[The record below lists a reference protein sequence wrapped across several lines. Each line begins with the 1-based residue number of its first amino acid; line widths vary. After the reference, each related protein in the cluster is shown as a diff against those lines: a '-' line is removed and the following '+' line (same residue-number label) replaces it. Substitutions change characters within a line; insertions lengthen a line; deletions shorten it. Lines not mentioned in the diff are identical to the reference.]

1 LGIMQISKHY
11 ALHRAF
17 LWPFFL
23 LLLVQ
28 LLLTSGCS
36 TLSPTPVNTSLAP
49 QSSGSFRLGYTIQ
62 AGAFTDVEHAARL
75 SRTLEKQGLN
85 AYYFRHDSGLYKV
98 RFGNYPSLREATSQA
113 ETYLRAGLITDY
125 YLVRPDSY
133 ALAKK
138 NELGE
143 DYLRGQLLDTAE
155 EFVGIRYKWGGAS
168 QEDGFDC
175 SGLTMA
181 VYQLN
186 GLDLPRTSK
195 SQFYTGRPVAKDEL
209 KKGDLVFF
217 ATRGGK
223 RITHVGI
230 YAGNNTFIHAPRKGK
245 QIETSS
251 LSSSY
256 FASRFIGARTYLGDS

>member
-1 LGIMQISKHY
+1 MKISKDNP
-11 ALHRAF
+11 LHMAF

-28 LLLTSGCS
+28 LMLTTGCS
-36 TLSPTPVNTSLAP
+36 TLSPTPVKTALAP
-49 QSSGSFRLGYTIQ
+49 QSSDCYRLGYTIQ

-85 AYYFRHDSGLYKV
+85 AYFFRHSSGLYKV
-98 RFGNYPSLREATSQA
+98 RFGNYPSLQEATRQA
-113 ETYLRAGLITDY
+113 ENFLRAGIISDY
-125 YLVRPDSY
+125 YLVAPESY
-133 ALAKK
+133 ALAKRD
-138 NELGE
+138 ELGE
-143 DYLRGQLLDTAE
+143 EYLRDQLLDTAA
-155 EFVGIRYKWGGAS
+155 EFVGIRYKWGGVS

-195 SQFYTGRPVAKDEL
+195 SQFHSGKPVDKDEL

-251 LSSSY
+251 LSSKY
-256 FASRFIGARTYLGDS
+256 FASHFIGARTFLGNS

>member
-1 LGIMQISKHY
+1 MKISKDNTLHM
-11 ALHRAF
+11 AL

-28 LLLTSGCS
+28 LMLTSGCS
-36 TLSPTPVNTSLAP
+36 ILSPAPIKTTLAP
-49 QSSGSFRLGYTIQ
+49 QSSGSYRLGYTIQ
-62 AGAFTDVEHAARL
+62 AGAFTEVEHAALL
-75 SRTLEKQGLN
+75 SRTLEKQGVN
-85 AYYFRHDSGLYKV
+85 AYFFRHSSGLYKV
-98 RFGNYPSLREATSQA
+98 RFGNYPSLQEAARQA
-113 ETYLRAGLITDY
+113 ENYLRAGIISDY
-125 YLVRPDSY
+125 FLVAPDSY
-133 ALAKK
+133 ALARKD
-138 NELGE
+138 ELGE
-143 DYLRGQLLDTAE
+143 EYLREQLLDTAA
-155 EFVGIRYKWGGAS
+155 EFVGIPYRWGGAS

-195 SQFYTGRPVAKDEL
+195 SQFHSGRPVARNEL

-230 YAGNNTFIHAPRKGK
+230 YTGNNTFIHAPRKGK
-245 QIETSS
+245 QIATSS
-251 LSSSY
+251 LSSKY
-256 FASRFIGARTYLGDS
+256 FASRYIGARTYLGDS

>member
-1 LGIMQISKHY
+1 M
-11 ALHRAF
+11 
-17 LWPFFL
+17 
-23 LLLVQ
+23 
-28 LLLTSGCS
+28 LTSGCS
-36 TLSPTPVNTSLAP
+36 TLSPTPVKTTLAP
-49 QSSGSFRLGYTIQ
+49 ESCNSFRLGYTIQ

-85 AYYFRHDSGLYKV
+85 AYYFRHSSGLYKV
-98 RFGNYPSLREATSQA
+98 RFGNYPSLQEATRQA
-113 ETYLRAGLITDY
+113 ENYLRAGTITDY

-138 NELGE
+138 DELGE
-143 DYLRGQLLDTAE
+143 DYLREQLLDTAAD
-155 EFVGIRYKWGGAS
+155 FLGIRYKWGGAS

-175 SGLTMA
+175 SGLVMA

-195 SQFYTGRPVAKDEL
+195 SQFHSGKPVAKNEL

-230 YAGNNTFIHAPRKGK
+230 YAGNNSFIHAPRKGK

-256 FASRFIGARTYLGDS
+256 FASRFMGARTYLGDS

>member
-1 LGIMQISKHY
+1 MKISKHN
-11 ALHRAF
+11 ALHMAPLR
-17 LWPFFL
+17 PFFL

-28 LLLTSGCS
+28 LMLAAGCS
-36 TLSPTPVNTSLAP
+36 TLSPTPDNTSLTP
-49 QSSGSFRLGYTIQ
+49 QSSSSLRLGYSIQ
-62 AGAFTDVEHAARL
+62 AGAFTEVAHAARL

-85 AYYFRHDSGLYKV
+85 AYYFRHSSGLYKV
-98 RFGNYPSLREATSQA
+98 RFGNFPSLQAATQQA
-113 ETYLRAGLITDY
+113 ENYLRAGIISDY
-125 YLVRPDSY
+125 YLVRPESY

-143 DYLRGQLLDTAE
+143 DYLREQLLETAA
-155 EFVGIRYKWGGAS
+155 EFVGIPYKWGGES
-168 QEDGFDC
+168 QGDGFDC

-195 SQFYTGRPVAKDEL
+195 SQFQSGRPVAKDEL

-217 ATRGGK
+217 ATRGVK
-223 RITHVGI
+223 RINHVGI

-245 QIETSS
+245 HIETSS
-251 LSSSY
+251 LASNY
-256 FASRFIGARTYLGDS
+256 FAARFMGARTYLGDS

>member
-1 LGIMQISKHY
+1 MKIRKHHT
-11 ALHRAF
+11 LHMAP
-17 LWPFFL
+17 LWPFIL

-28 LLLTSGCS
+28 FMLVSGCS
-36 TLSPTPVNTSLAP
+36 PLAPPPVESPLAP
-49 QSSGSFRLGYTIQ
+49 QSSNSLRLGYTIQ
-62 AGAFTDVEHAARL
+62 AGAFTEVEHAARL
-75 SRTLEKQGLN
+75 SSTLEKQGLN
-85 AYYFRHDSGLYKV
+85 AYYFRHSSGLYKV
-98 RFGNYPSLREATSQA
+98 RFGNYPSQEAATQQA
-113 ETYLRAGLITDY
+113 ENYLRAGIISDY

-143 DYLRGQLLDTAE
+143 DYLRDQLLDTAA
-155 EFVGIRYKWGGAS
+155 EFVGIRYKWGGVS
-168 QEDGFDC
+168 QDDGFDC

-195 SQFYTGRPVAKDEL
+195 SQFQYGKPVAKDAL

-230 YAGNNTFIHAPRKGK
+230 YAGNNNFIHAPRKGK
-245 QIETSS
+245 HIETSS
-251 LSSSY
+251 LASNY

>member
-1 LGIMQISKHY
+1 MKIRKHHT
-11 ALHRAF
+11 LHMAP
-17 LWPFFL
+17 LWPLFL

-28 LLLTSGCS
+28 LLLASGCS
-36 TLSPTPVNTSLAP
+36 TISPTPIKTSLAP
-49 QSSGSFRLGYTIQ
+49 QSSGSLRLGYSIQ
-62 AGAFTDVEHAARL
+62 AGAFTEVEHAARL
-75 SRTLEKQGLN
+75 SSTLEKQGVN
-85 AYYFRHDSGLYKV
+85 AYYFRHSSGLYKV
-98 RFGNYPSLREATSQA
+98 RFGNYPSLQAATQQA
-113 ETYLRAGLITDY
+113 ESYVRAGIIADY
-125 YLVRPDSY
+125 YLVQPDSY
-133 ALAKK
+133 AMAKK

-143 DYLRGQLLDTAE
+143 DYLREQLLDTAA
-155 EFVGIRYKWGGAS
+155 EFVGIRYKWGSAS
-168 QEDGFDC
+168 LEDGFDC

-195 SQFYTGRPVAKDEL
+195 SQFHTGRPVAKDEL

-245 QIETSS
+245 RIETSS
-251 LSSSY
+251 LSSKY
-256 FASRFIGARTYLGDS
+256 FASRFMGARTYLGDS

>member
-1 LGIMQISKHY
+1 MKIRKHHT
-11 ALHRAF
+11 LHMAH
-17 LWPFFL
+17 LWPFIL
-23 LLLVQ
+23 LLLIQ
-28 LLLTSGCS
+28 LMLASGCS
-36 TLSPTPVNTSLAP
+36 TLTPTPIDTSLGP
-49 QSSGSFRLGYTIQ
+49 QSSSSLRLGYTIQ
-62 AGAFTDVEHAARL
+62 AGAFTEVEHAARL
-75 SRTLEKQGLN
+75 SRTLEKQGVN
-85 AYYFRHDSGLYKV
+85 AYYFRHSSGLYKV
-98 RFGNYPSLREATSQA
+98 RFGNYPSLEAAAQQA
-113 ETYLRAGLITDY
+113 ENYLRTGVISDY

-143 DYLRGQLLDTAE
+143 NYLREQLLDTAA

-168 QEDGFDC
+168 LDDGFDC

-195 SQFYTGRPVAKDEL
+195 SQFHSGKPVAKDEL

-245 QIETSS
+245 HIETSS
-251 LSSSY
+251 LASTY
-256 FASRFIGARTYLGDS
+256 FASRFMGARTYLGDS